1 MAQYINV
8 EKQQQKRDGLFVGF
22 VKSLFKKNEPKHNQT
37 DKIVVSS
44 KTFVDHVWKE
54 KDSLIDDGT
63 SVDLEP
69 SDSISTASSTVD
81 DQASVESAS
90 LHEDLDDDKDVIFS
104 PLQMSTNDN
113 KEFAGAR
120 KKECYF
126 ELKSSDNDQPQQK
139 LTDPANVKETVQ
151 PEHGKHGLCSVILLM
166 YCILP

>member
-22 VKSLFKKNEPKHNQT
+22 MKSFFKKNEPKHKAAE
-37 DKIVVSS
+37 KIMVPS
-44 KTFVDHVWKE
+44 KTYTEDVWKE
-54 KDSLIDDGT
+54 HDLLINNGT

-90 LHEDLDDDKDVIFS
+90 LDEDFDDDKDVIFS

-126 ELKSSDNDQPQQK
+126 ELKLSDNDQPKQE
-139 LTDPANVKETVQ
+139 LTDPANVMETVQ
-151 PEHGKHGLCSVILLM
+151 PEHGKHGLYSVILLM
-166 YCILP
+166 YCLLP